1 MRALTLAI
9 LIPLCT
15 SLIACGD
22 DKETPTN
29 NTQGQDMAAGVDM
42 KSSVD
47 MPPTDPD
54 QGGPDMSAQADMD
67 QDMAVA
73 DMSQE
78 DMATSSFDAPVEKD
92 ALFSWLQARSYEQFP
107 NDGTIHPASSAHGR
121 AIKVFFNKTLD
132 DSIKA
137 NNASHPVGSVSVKE
151 MYTPDMMTLRGWAV
165 SVKTQ
170 ADSAGGQG
178 WYWYEVFS
186 TTSGA
191 SPVAAGQ
198 GVSLCTGC
206 HSSAA
211 RDFVYWPQ

>member
-1 MRALTLAI
+1 MRALTLAM
-9 LIPLCT
+9 LITMCT

-22 DKETPTN
+22 DKEMTSN
-29 NTQGQDMAAGVDM
+29 HTQGQDMAAGVDM
-42 KSSVD
+42 KPSVD
-47 MPPTDPD
+47 MPPTEPD
-54 QGGPDMSAQADMD
+54 QGSRDMSAQADMA
-67 QDMAVA
+67 QDMAA
-73 DMSQE
+73 EMSNP
-78 DMATSSFDAPVEKD
+78 SFDAPAEKG
-92 ALFSWLQARSYEQFP
+92 ALFSWLQARSYEQLP
-107 NDGTIHPASSAHGR
+107 NDGMIHPANSAHGR

-137 NNASHPVGSVSVKE
+137 NNPSHPVGSVAVKE
-151 MYTPDMMTLRGWAV
+151 LYTEDMMTLRGWAV
-165 SVKTQ
+165 SIKTQ

-206 HSSAA
+206 HSGAA